1 MSDGPRTPFSLH
13 ARSRSFL
20 FAFRGIAYLARSE
33 HNAWIHLAAT
43 VVAVVVGVVLK
54 ISAGDWRWI
63 ALAIAIVWLAEAF
76 NTAIERLCDVVSPEF
91 DVRIGHAK
99 DVAAGGV
106 LIAALAAAVIGAAT
120 FLPYLG

>member
-1 MSDGPRTPFSLH
+1 LSGAEPRTQFSLH

-43 VVAVVVGVVLK
+43 VCAIALGLLLR
-54 ISAGDWRWI
+54 ISANDWRWI
-63 ALAIAIVWLAEAF
+63 AAAIAIVWLAEAF
-76 NTAIERLCDVVSPEF
+76 NTVIERLCDVVSPDF
-91 DVRIGHAK
+91 DQRIGQAK

-106 LIAALAAAVIGAAT
+106 LIAALAAALIGTLT
-120 FLPYLG
+120 FLPYF